1 MVSEGIGRESR
12 MNVEWA
18 EVERVYLDACG
29 LHGAAR
35 TAYLDDACAG
45 RAELRAEVESLLAAD
60 EARGHF
66 LEAPPSNLAADL
78 LEKQPSVLESGEKV
92 GGYVIR
98 SLVSRGGMGEVY
110 LAEEARSGKLVGLK
124 FLRRHMTGDAH
135 AAERFEREA
144 RAAGKLQHENIV
156 RLIEFGHAE
165 AGLFLAMEWV
175 DGETWRLRMRG
186 GVSAAQALDWSRQ
199 AARGF
204 AAAHE
209 AGILHRD
216 IKPENLMLSVEG
228 VVKILDF
235 GLARLGGEPVV
246 DLEEAGSSGTISGT
260 LSGTLPYMSP
270 ELLRGEPATKASDV
284 FSFGSVVYELFTGR
298 HPFAGETPLDVFEA
312 IECRTPNAPSQL
324 RAEISGELDGLL
336 LSMLD
341 REPETRPAMMEV
353 AERLAEIKAV

>member
-1 MVSEGIGRESR
+1 

-18 EVERVYLDACG
+18 EVERVFLDASG
-29 LHGAAR
+29 LQGAAR
-35 TAYLDDACAG
+35 KAYLNDACAG

-60 EARGHF
+60 EGRGRF
-66 LEAPPSNLAADL
+66 LESPPCILAADL
-78 LEKQPSVLESGEKV
+78 LDKQPSVLQAGEEV
-92 GGYVIR
+92 GGYVVR
-98 SLVSRGGMGEVY
+98 SMVSRGGMGEVY
-110 LAEEARSGKLVGLK
+110 LAEDALTGERVALKL
-124 FLRRHMTGDAH
+124 LRRQMTADIH

-144 RAAGKLQHENIV
+144 RAAGTLKHENIV

-175 DGETWRLRMRG
+175 EGETWRVRMRG
-186 GVSAAQALDWSRQ
+186 EVSAGHALDWSRQ

-216 IKPENLMLSVEG
+216 IKPENLMLNVKG

-235 GLARLGGEPVV
+235 GLARVGSEPMVE
-246 DLEEAGSSGTISGT
+246 LEGAGSSGTISGT

-270 ELLRGEPATKASDV
+270 ELLRGEPATEASDV

-312 IECRTPNAPSQL
+312 IECRTPATPSQL
-324 RAEISGELDGLL
+324 RAEISRELDGLL
-336 LSMLD
+336 LNMLD
-341 REPETRPAMMEV
+341 REPEARPAMV
-353 AERLAEIKAV
+353 DVVQRLASIRGV